1 MQATECTEVT
11 EEKQTRILRWIL
23 VLAHFSVFSVLSVAN
38 VFAQGIAFPTKPIR
52 IIVPYAEGDASGLV
66 SRRPV
71 RGKDAQ
77 SAGFY
82 RVADS
87 TAQVYPTKS
96 IRIIVPYAPGGPSD
110 LFARAVGQLLTDA
123 WGQPIV
129 IDNRPGASGNVGIA
143 IAARAPADGYT
154 LNTVSIAF
162 AVSPAMDSKLGYD
175 PVKDLAPISLL
186 ATINNLLVVHP
197 TLPAK
202 SIKELIAFAAARPA
216 QVTFASGG
224 AGGAQ
229 HLAGE
234 LFSSMANVKLTHIPY
249 KGSAPGLVALIGGE
263 TMIGF
268 TDMVITLPHVKSGK
282 LRALAVTGSQR
293 SGLVPDLP
301 TIAESGLPG
310 YSVTAWFGVLAPAAT
325 PADIVAR
332 ISAEIQKGFRSAQ
345 MQERFA
351 AMGADPVGS
360 APEQFAAF
368 LKTEMAKWAKLVK
381 TAGIRGE

>member
-1 MQATECTEVT
+1 MALALLCMTQTANAQAQAGNYPV
-11 EEKQTRILRWIL
+11 
-23 VLAHFSVFSVLSVAN
+23 
-38 VFAQGIAFPTKPIR
+38 KPIR
-52 IIVPYAEGDASGLV
+52 IIVPY
-66 SRRPV
+66 
-71 RGKDAQ
+71 
-77 SAGFY
+77 
-82 RVADS
+82 VA
-87 TAQVYPTKS
+87 
-96 IRIIVPYAPGGPSD
+96 GGPSD
-110 LFARAVGQLLTDA
+110 IFARVVGQLLTDA
-123 WGQPIV
+123 WGQPAI

-143 IAARAPADGYT
+143 VAARAPADGYT

-162 AVSPAMDSKLGYD
+162 AVSPAMDSKLAYD

-186 ATINNLLVVHP
+186 ATINNLFVVHP
-197 TLPAK
+197 ALPVK
-202 SIKELIAFAAARPA
+202 SVRELIAFAAARPG

-268 TDMVITLPHVKSGK
+268 ADMLITLPHVKSGK

-293 SGLVPDLP
+293 SGLVPELP

-310 YSVTAWFGVLAPAAT
+310 YSVTAWFGLLAPAAT

-332 ISAEIQKGFRSAQ
+332 ISAEIMKGFKTAQ
-345 MQERFA
+345 LKERFA
-351 AMGADPVGS
+351 AMGADPVGDT
-360 APEQFAAF
+360 PEQFAAF
-368 LKTEMAKWAKLVK
+368 VKAEMAKWAKVVK
-381 TAGIRGE
+381 AAGIRGE

>member
-1 MQATECTEVT
+1 MAKSNPPLLKTLLHGVTITLVCMTSAATAV
-11 EEKQTRILRWIL
+11 
-23 VLAHFSVFSVLSVAN
+23 
-38 VFAQGIAFPTKPIR
+38 AQGSNYPTKPIR
-52 IIVPYAEGDASGLV
+52 IIVPYAEDGASGLV

-71 RGKDAQ
+71 RGKGAQ

-87 TAQVYPTKS
+87 AAQTYPTKS

-123 WGQPIV
+123 WGQPV
-129 IDNRPGASGNVGIA
+129 IIENRPGASGNVGIA

-162 AVSPAMDSKLGYD
+162 AVSPAMESRLGYD
-175 PVKDLAPISLL
+175 PVKDLAPVSLL
-186 ATINNLLVVHP
+186 ATVNNLLVVHP
-197 TLPAK
+197 ALPVK
-202 SIKELIAFAAARPA
+202 SVKGLVAFAAARPS

-224 AGGAQ
+224 AGGGQ

-234 LFSSMANVKLTHIPY
+234 LFASMARVKLTHIPY

-268 TDMVITLPHVKSGK
+268 TDMLITLPHVKSGR
-282 LRALAVTGSQR
+282 LRALAVTGPRR
-293 SGLVPDLP
+293 SGLIPELP

-310 YSVTAWFGVLAPAAT
+310 YAVTVWFGLLAPGAT
-325 PADIVAR
+325 PPEIIAR
-332 ISAEIQKGFRSAQ
+332 INAEIVKGFATPQ
-345 MQERFA
+345 MKDRIA
-351 AMGADPVGS
+351 AMGADPVGNT
-360 APEQFAAF
+360 PGQFAAF
-368 LKTEMAKWAKLVK
+368 LKAEMAKWAKLVR
-381 TAGIRGE
+381 TAGIRGD